1 MSGVDRFAELVGG
14 SSGSSS
20 SSGSDIEAGVN
31 PIFAAA
37 PTTSS
42 EMRRDFFF
50 DVSRVK
56 GVMEAMKGNVS
67 RLVSLHREALIDPHG
82 GSARK
87 QEIEELTRDTNAMG
101 AQVRNQL
108 RELDAELGAMLAKD
122 AEAEQQSA
130 YKIKRNMHATLTK
143 KFLAQMQD
151 YSDAQTSYKR
161 RVEETA
167 RRQFRIVK
175 PDATPEE
182 VEKVLADGSDSI
194 FKDSMLA
201 CTSHSARAALTHVQE
216 KHQECQRLE
225 SSITELA
232 QLFQDLSL
240 LVDAQGEILDDIEYN
255 VSLSKD
261 KNEKGLAELVLA
273 NEYAAKARKRTCCL
287 ILVFVIVAVW
297 IGLQS
302 GLFSVS
308 RSGAGPVDGAVPG
321 T

>member
-42 EMRRDFFF
+42 EMRRDFFG

-182 VEKVLADGSDSI
+182 VEKVLADGSVRP
-194 FKDSMLA
+194 
-201 CTSHSARAALTHVQE
+201 HALLYDTYV
-216 KHQECQRLE
+216 R
-225 SSITELA
+225 LA
-232 QLFQDLSL
+232 QL
-240 LVDAQGEILDDIEYN
+240 G
-255 VSLSKD
+255 
-261 KNEKGLAELVLA
+261 
-273 NEYAAKARKRTCCL
+273 
-287 ILVFVIVAVW
+287 
-297 IGLQS
+297 
-302 GLFSVS
+302 
-308 RSGAGPVDGAVPG
+308 GP
-321 T
+321 

>member
-14 SSGSSS
+14 SSGSS

-42 EMRRDFFF
+42 EMRRDFFG

-101 AQVRNQL
+101 TQVRNQL

>member
-1 MSGVDRFAELVGG
+1 MCLC
-14 SSGSSS
+14 
-20 SSGSDIEAGVN
+20 
-31 PIFAAA
+31 
-37 PTTSS
+37 
-42 EMRRDFFF
+42 
-50 DVSRVK
+50 
-56 GVMEAMKGNVS
+56 
-67 RLVSLHREALIDPHG
+67 
-82 GSARK
+82 
-87 QEIEELTRDTNAMG
+87 
-101 AQVRNQL
+101 AQ
-108 RELDAELGAMLAKD
+108 
-122 AEAEQQSA
+122 
-130 YKIKRNMHATLTK
+130 
-143 KFLAQMQD
+143 
-151 YSDAQTSYKR
+151 
-161 RVEETA
+161 
-167 RRQFRIVK
+167 
-175 PDATPEE
+175 
-182 VEKVLADGSDSI
+182 DSI